1 MRAINF
7 TISMVVGLCVSTYLL
22 ADIQEYR
29 DHLQSPSHSEYG
41 TIGLI
46 NMPSARTMPAGSLA
60 FHWTR
65 AQPYFRGSII
75 GYPFDWFEA
84 LYKYTDINDKPYS
97 PYGSFSGG
105 QSLKDKAFDVK
116 FVLWKESR
124 NIPQVAFGI
133 RDLGGTNRFAAE
145 YLVASK
151 YIGNFDITIGA
162 GWGTLASPKSSFSN
176 PFAKIHNTFKQR
188 GNSGERNRGGGI
200 SPDAWISGKY
210 ISIFGGAEYFIPNIP
225 NLRVKFEY
233 DTTNYGYDSYDSG
246 DVLDNNFRA
255 EGERAVLQEYPVN
268 LSLVWT
274 PSKNLKFHL
283 GRIRGNTIQ
292 VGFTYSGSYGGKDPL
307 KIKRDPLK
315 KIPNKSIIKKINS
328 SNQRA
333 YYLTTLKYLAENGI
347 YLQSAKDEGD
357 TMHVAYAQRDHQSYV
372 RGAGRVSNILDDLSP
387 DRIKTFKLSSM
398 NADTIMHTIEIP
410 RNQFVSSMEDKD
422 FESVRYS
429 SEVYKSSEKFDE
441 LDFIPRAN
449 FPEHTYAFTPALRS
463 HVGGPDGFYFGEAY
477 LRGNSMLMLNRDLS
491 LTTSIGLSLV
501 DNFDELKLPS
511 DSILPHVRTDIVD
524 YLKGGRGFTIGR
536 MQLDYI
542 KNPLQNIYT
551 KLSAGLFEE
560 MFGGIGGE
568 VLYRPFDRDYAI
580 GMEAYHVKRRGF
592 QQQFEFLDYEIITGH
607 INAYY
612 LHAPSNVL
620 TTLRGG
626 RFLAGDSGVT
636 LDFSRRY
643 KSGLY
648 MGAFFSLTDISA
660 EEFGE
665 GSFDKGFYFSFPL
678 EIFLTKHSKGRT
690 FFGLKPLTRDGA
702 AYLIK
707 GFSLYGVTDQSNYY
721 SIERDWDDL
730 YD

>member
-1 MRAINF
+1 MK
-7 TISMVVGLCVSTYLL
+7 GLSYAFYVLLSFLPITVFSQVS
-22 ADIQEYR
+22 EYR
-29 DHLQSPSHSEYG
+29 DYLRSPSHSEYG
-41 TIGLI
+41 TIGLT

-97 PYGSFSGG
+97 PYKDFSGG

-116 FVLWKESR
+116 FVLYKETR
-124 NIPQVAFGI
+124 NLPQVAFGI

-151 YIGNFDITIGA
+151 YIGNFDVTLGA
-162 GWGTLASPKSSFSN
+162 GWGTLASPRNSISN
-176 PFAKIHNTFKQR
+176 PLAKIADTFKIR
-188 GNSGERNRGGGI
+188 GNSGEQEFGGGI
-200 SPDAWISGKY
+200 SPDAWVSGKT
-210 ISIFGGAEYFIPNIP
+210 ISIFGGAEYFFKNIP
-225 NLRVKFEY
+225 NLRVKLEY
-233 DTTNYGYDSYDSG
+233 DTTNFKG
-246 DVLDNNFRA
+246 VTNNFIGA
-255 EGERAVLQEYPVN
+255 EGEREVLQESPFNFSFVY
-268 LSLVWT
+268 S

-283 GRIRGNTIQ
+283 GQIRGNTLQ

-307 KIKRDPLK
+307 KIKNDPLK
-315 KIPNKSIIKKINS
+315 KIPNKAIIKMINTD
-328 SNQRA
+328 NQRA

-347 YLQSAKDEGD
+347 YLQSAETKDK
-357 TMHVAYAQRDHQSYV
+357 TMHVAYAQRNHQSYV
-372 RGAGRVSNILDDLSP
+372 RGAGRVSRILNDISP
-387 DRIKTFKLSSM
+387 DSIESFKLSSM

-410 RNQFVSSMEDKD
+410 RNQFVESMQDED
-422 FESVRYS
+422 FASVKHS
-429 SEVYKSSEKFDE
+429 SEVSQFNKRFDDLE
-441 LDFIPRAN
+441 FVPRAK
-449 FPEHTYAFTPALRS
+449 FPEHTYGFTPALRS

-477 LRGNSMLMLNRDLS
+477 IRANSMLMFSRDLS
-491 LTTSIGLSLV
+491 LTTSLGLSLV

-511 DSILPHVRTDIVD
+511 DSVLPHVRTDIVD
-524 YLKGGRGFTIGR
+524 YLKGGRGVSVGR

-542 KNPLQNIYT
+542 KNPLKNIYT
-551 KLSAGLFEE
+551 KISGGLFEE

-568 VLYRPFDRDYAI
+568 ALYRPFDKDYAI
-580 GMEAYHVKRRGF
+580 GIEAYYVRQRDY
-592 QQQFEFLDYEIITGH
+592 QQKFDFLDYDIVTGH

-612 LHAPSNVL
+612 LHTPSKIL
-620 TTLRGG
+620 TTIRGG
-626 RFLAGDSGVT
+626 RFLAGDSGIT

-648 MGAFFSLTDISA
+648 MGAFFSLTDISSA
-660 EEFGE
+660 EFGE

-678 EIFLTKHSKGRT
+678 EVFLTSYSKGRT

-707 GFSLYGVTDQSNYY
+707 GLSLYGVTDQSNYH

>member
-1 MRAINF
+1 MDFRNIATLMLLGF
-7 TISMVVGLCVSTYLL
+7 WVSFSAR
-22 ADIQEYR
+22 ADIQDYR
-29 DHLQSPSHSEYG
+29 DYLMSPSHSEYG

-97 PYGSFSGG
+97 PYSSFSGG

-116 FVLWKESR
+116 FVLLKESR
-124 NIPQVAFGI
+124 NLPQLAFGI

-151 YIGNFDITIGA
+151 YIGNFDVTVGA
-162 GWGTLASPKSSFSN
+162 GWGTLSSTRNSFTN
-176 PFAKIHNTFKQR
+176 PFAKIRDNFKIR
-188 GNSGERNRGGGI
+188 GNSGERAQGGGV
-200 SPDAWISGKY
+200 SPDAWVSGEN
-210 ISIFGGAEYFIPNIP
+210 ISIFGGVEYFFSQIPR
-225 NLRVKFEY
+225 LRMKFEY
-233 DTTNYGYDSYDSG
+233 DTTRYSTDQSG
-246 DVLDNNFRA
+246 KRIPP
-255 EGERAVLQEYPVN
+255 EGERPVLQESPFNFSFIY
-268 LSLVWT
+268 T
-274 PSKNLKFHL
+274 PTRNLKFHL

-307 KIKRDPLK
+307 KIKNDPVK
-315 KIPNKSIIKKINS
+315 EIPRSKIIKKVNS
-328 SNQRA
+328 SDTRA
-333 YYLTTLKYLAENGI
+333 LYLTTLKYLAENEI
-347 YLQSAKDEGD
+347 YLQSAQVEDD
-357 TMHVAYAQRDHQSYV
+357 LLHVAYAQRKHQSYV
-372 RGAGRVSNILDDLSP
+372 RGAGRVSRILNEITPDD
-387 DRIKTFKLSSM
+387 IKTFKLSSM
-398 NADTIMHTIEIP
+398 NADAIMHTIEVP
-410 RNQFVSSMEDKD
+410 RNQFISSMKDED
-422 FESVRYS
+422 FESVRFLS
-429 SEVYKSSEKFDE
+429 DVYQTNEKFDE
-441 LDFIPRAN
+441 LEFVPRAN

-477 LRGNSMLMLNRDLS
+477 LRGNSMLMFSRDLS
-491 LTTSIGLSLV
+491 LTTSIGLSLI
-501 DNFDELKLPS
+501 DNFDKLKLPS
-511 DSILPHVRTDIVD
+511 DSVLPHVRTDIVD
-524 YLKGGRGFTIGR
+524 YLKGGRGFTVGR

-542 KNPLQNIYT
+542 KNPVKNIYT
-551 KLSAGLFEE
+551 KISGGLFEE

-568 VLYRPFDRDYAI
+568 VLYRPFDKDFAI
-580 GMEAYHVKRRGF
+580 GMEAYYVKQRDY
-592 QQQFEFLDYEIITGH
+592 QQKFDFLDYDIVTGH
-607 INAYY
+607 INTYY
-612 LHAPSNVL
+612 FHTPSNVL
-620 TTLRGG
+620 TTIRGG
-626 RFLAGDSGVT
+626 RFLAGDSGIT
-636 LDFSRRY
+636 IDFSRRY

-648 MGAFFSLTDISA
+648 MGAFFSLTDISS

-678 EIFLTKHSKGRT
+678 EVFLNSYSKGRT

>member
-1 MRAINF
+1 MKILGFASLLLSSF
-7 TISMVVGLCVSTYLL
+7 LSISVLS
-22 ADIQEYR
+22 DIQEYR
-29 DHLQSPSHSEYG
+29 DYLRSPSHSEYG

-84 LYKYTDINDKPYS
+84 LYKYTDINDRPYS
-97 PYGSFSGG
+97 PYRNFSGG

-116 FVLWKESR
+116 FVLYKETR
-124 NIPQVAFGI
+124 NLPQIAFGI

-145 YLVASK
+145 YFVASK
-151 YIGNFDITIGA
+151 YIGNFDVTVGA
-162 GWGTLASPKSSFSN
+162 GWGTLASPRNSLSN
-176 PFAKIHNTFKQR
+176 PLAKIADNFKIR
-188 GNSGERNRGGGI
+188 GNSGEQSFGGGI
-200 SPDAWISGKY
+200 SPDAWVSGKT
-210 ISIFGGAEYFIPNIP
+210 ISIFGGAEYFFKTIP
-225 NLRVKFEY
+225 NLRVKLEY
-233 DTTNYGYDSYDSG
+233 DTTNFKGLSLTNPTG
-246 DVLDNNFRA
+246 A
-255 EGERAVLQEYPVN
+255 EGERLVVQESPFNFSFVF
-268 LSLVWT
+268 S
-274 PSKNLKFHL
+274 PSRNVKFHL

-292 VGFTYSGSYGGKDPL
+292 VGFTYSGSYGRKDPL
-307 KIKRDPLK
+307 KIKNDPLK

-328 SNQRA
+328 DDQRA

-347 YLQSAKDEGD
+347 YLQSAEDEGEK
-357 TMHVAYAQRDHQSYV
+357 MHVAYAQRNHQSYV
-372 RGAGRVSNILDDLSP
+372 RGAGRVTSILNDLSP
-387 DRIKTFKLSSM
+387 ERIKTFKLSSM

-410 RNQFVSSMEDKD
+410 RNQFVSSMQDKD
-422 FESVRYS
+422 FESVRYT
-429 SEVYKSSEKFDE
+429 SEVYQEDIRFDD
-441 LDFIPRAN
+441 LDFVPRAK

-477 LRGNSMLMLNRDLS
+477 IRGNSMLMFNRALS
-491 LTTSIGLSLV
+491 LTTSVGYSLV
-501 DNFDELKLPS
+501 DNFDDLKLPS
-511 DSILPHVRTDIVD
+511 DSVLPHVRTDIVD

-542 KNPLQNIYT
+542 KKPLTNIYT

-568 VLYRPFDRDYAI
+568 VLYRPFDKDYAF
-580 GMEAYHVKRRGF
+580 GAEVYHVKRRDF
-592 QQQFEFLDYEIITGH
+592 DQQFKFLDYDIVTAH
-607 INAYY
+607 INTYY
-612 LHAPSNVL
+612 LHTPSGVL

-626 RFLAGDSGVT
+626 KFLAGDSGIT

-660 EEFGE
+660 AEFGE

-678 EIFLTKHSKGRT
+678 EIFLTTHSKGRT

-707 GFSLYGVTDQSNYY
+707 GFSLYGVTDQSNYH

>member
-1 MRAINF
+1 MKVLSYAFYVLLSLFPITVF
-7 TISMVVGLCVSTYLL
+7 SEISEYKDYL
-22 ADIQEYR
+22 R
-29 DHLQSPSHSEYG
+29 SPSHSEYG

-97 PYGSFSGG
+97 PYKNFSGG

-116 FVLWKESR
+116 FVLYKETR
-124 NIPQVAFGI
+124 NLPQIAFGI

-151 YIGNFDITIGA
+151 YIGNFDVTLGA
-162 GWGTLASPKSSFSN
+162 GWGTLASPRNSISN
-176 PFAKIHNTFKQR
+176 PLAKIADTFKIR
-188 GNSGERNRGGGI
+188 GNSGEQDFGGGI
-200 SPDAWISGKY
+200 SPDAWVSGKT
-210 ISIFGGAEYFIPNIP
+210 ISIFGGAEYFFKNIP
-225 NLRVKFEY
+225 NLRVKLEY
-233 DTTNYGYDSYDSG
+233 DTTNFKG
-246 DVLDNNFRA
+246 VTNNFIGA
-255 EGERAVLQEYPVN
+255 EGEREVLQESPFNFSFVY
-268 LSLVWT
+268 S

-283 GRIRGNTIQ
+283 GQIRGNTLQ

-307 KIKRDPLK
+307 KIKNDPLK
-315 KIPNKSIIKKINS
+315 KIPNKEIIKMINTDD
-328 SNQRA
+328 QRA

-347 YLQSAKDEGD
+347 YLQSAETKDE
-357 TMHVAYAQRDHQSYV
+357 TMHVAYAQRNHQSYV
-372 RGAGRVSNILDDLSP
+372 RGAGRVSRILNDLSP
-387 DRIKTFKLSSM
+387 DSIESFKLSSM

-410 RNQFVSSMEDKD
+410 RNQFVESMQDKD
-422 FESVRYS
+422 FASVKYS
-429 SEVYKSSEKFDE
+429 SEVSQFNKRFDDLE
-441 LDFIPRAN
+441 FVPRAN
-449 FPEHTYAFTPALRS
+449 FPEHTYGFTPALRS

-477 LRGNSMLMLNRDLS
+477 LRGNSMLMFSRDLS
-491 LTTSIGLSLV
+491 LTTSVGLSLV

-511 DSILPHVRTDIVD
+511 DSVLPHVRTDIVD
-524 YLKGGRGFTIGR
+524 YLKGGRGVSIGR

-542 KNPLQNIYT
+542 KNPLKNIYT
-551 KLSAGLFEE
+551 KISGGLFEE

-568 VLYRPFDRDYAI
+568 ALYRPFDKDYAI
-580 GMEAYHVKRRGF
+580 GMEAYYVKQRDY
-592 QQQFEFLDYEIITGH
+592 QQKFDFLDYDIVTGH

-612 LHAPSNVL
+612 LHTPSKIL
-620 TTLRGG
+620 TTIRGG
-626 RFLAGDSGVT
+626 RFLAGDSGIT

-648 MGAFFSLTDISA
+648 MGAFFSLTDISSA
-660 EEFGE
+660 EFGE

-678 EIFLTKHSKGRT
+678 EIFLTTHSKGRT

-707 GFSLYGVTDQSNYY
+707 GFSLYGVTDQSNYH

>member
-1 MRAINF
+1 MEFKRF
-7 TISMVVGLCVSTYLL
+7 TTCLLFGLFFSSPSQANMQAYQDYL
-22 ADIQEYR
+22 R
-29 DHLQSPSHSEYG
+29 SPSHSEYG

-65 AQPYFRGSII
+65 AQPYFRGSIV

-97 PYGSFSGG
+97 PYSSFSGG

-116 FVLWKESR
+116 FVLAKESR
-124 NIPQVAFGI
+124 NLPQIAFGI

-151 YIGNFDITIGA
+151 YIGNFDVSVGA
-162 GWGTLASPKSSFSN
+162 GWGTLSSPRNSIAN
-176 PFAKIHNTFKQR
+176 PFAKIRDNFKIR
-188 GNSGERNRGGGI
+188 GNSGERAQGGGV
-200 SPDAWISGKY
+200 SPDAWVSGEN
-210 ISIFGGAEYFIPNIP
+210 ISIFGGAEYFFPRIPR
-225 NLRVKFEY
+225 LRMKFEY
-233 DTTNYGYDSYDSG
+233 DTTRFL
-246 DVLDNNFRA
+246 LDRSDKRIPA
-255 EGERAVLQEYPVN
+255 EGERAILQEPPFNFSFIY
-268 LSLVWT
+268 S
-274 PSKNLKFHL
+274 PSRNLKVHL

-307 KIKRDPLK
+307 KIKNDPLK
-315 KIPNKSIIKKINS
+315 EIPNKEIIKKINTDDA
-328 SNQRA
+328 RA
-333 YYLTTLKYLAENGI
+333 FYLTTLKYLAENGV
-347 YLQSAKDEGD
+347 YLQSAEATKD
-357 TMHVAYAQRDHQSYV
+357 TMHVAYAQRNHQSYV
-372 RGAGRVSNILDDLSP
+372 RGAGRVSRILNDISP
-387 DRIKTFKLSSM
+387 DRIETFKLSSM
-398 NADTIMHTIEIP
+398 NSDAIMHSIDIT
-410 RNQFVSSMEDKD
+410 RNQFVSSLQDEDY
-422 FESVRYS
+422 ESVRYT
-429 SEVYKSSEKFDE
+429 SEVYQAKEKFNE
-441 LDFIPRAN
+441 LEFVPRAT

-477 LRGNSMLMLNRDLS
+477 VRGNSMLMFSRSLS

-511 DSILPHVRTDIVD
+511 DSVLPHVRTDIVD
-524 YLKGGRGFTIGR
+524 YLKGGRGVSVGR

-542 KNPLQNIYT
+542 KNPLKNIYT
-551 KLSAGLFEE
+551 KISGGLFEE

-568 VLYRPFDRDYAI
+568 VLYRPFDRDFAI
-580 GMEAYHVKRRGF
+580 GMEAYYVKQRDY
-592 QQQFEFLDYEIITGH
+592 QQKFDFLDYDIVTGH
-607 INAYY
+607 INTYY
-612 LHAPSNVL
+612 LHTPSNVL
-620 TTLRGG
+620 TTIRGG
-626 RFLAGDSGVT
+626 RFLAGDSGIT
-636 LDFSRRY
+636 IDFSRRY

-648 MGAFFSLTDISA
+648 MGAFFSLTDISS

-678 EIFLTKHSKGRT
+678 EVFLNTYSKGRT
-690 FFGLKPLTRDGA
+690 YFGLKPLTRDGA

-707 GFSLYGVTDQSNYY
+707 GFSLYGVTDQSNYH

>member
-1 MRAINF
+1 
-7 TISMVVGLCVSTYLL
+7 
-22 ADIQEYR
+22 
-29 DHLQSPSHSEYG
+29 
-41 TIGLI
+41 
-46 NMPSARTMPAGSLA
+46 MPSARTMPAGSLA

-97 PYGSFSGG
+97 PYKDFSGG

-116 FVLWKESR
+116 FVLYKETR
-124 NIPQVAFGI
+124 NLPQVAFGI

-151 YIGNFDITIGA
+151 YIGNFDVTLGA
-162 GWGTLASPKSSFSN
+162 GWGTLASPRNSISN
-176 PFAKIHNTFKQR
+176 PLAKIADTFKIR
-188 GNSGERNRGGGI
+188 GNSGEQEFGGGI
-200 SPDAWISGKY
+200 SPDAWVSGKT
-210 ISIFGGAEYFIPNIP
+210 ISIFGGAEYFFKNIP
-225 NLRVKFEY
+225 NLRVKLEY
-233 DTTNYGYDSYDSG
+233 DTTNFKG
-246 DVLDNNFRA
+246 VTNNFIGA
-255 EGERAVLQEYPVN
+255 EGEREVLQESPFNFSFVY
-268 LSLVWT
+268 S

-283 GRIRGNTIQ
+283 GQIRGNTLQ

-307 KIKRDPLK
+307 KIKNDPLK
-315 KIPNKSIIKKINS
+315 KIPNKAIIKMINTD
-328 SNQRA
+328 NQRA

-347 YLQSAKDEGD
+347 YLQSAETKDK
-357 TMHVAYAQRDHQSYV
+357 TMHVAYAQRNHQSYV
-372 RGAGRVSNILDDLSP
+372 RGAGRVSRILNDISP
-387 DRIKTFKLSSM
+387 DSIESFKLSSM

-410 RNQFVSSMEDKD
+410 RNQFVESMQDED
-422 FESVRYS
+422 FASVKHS
-429 SEVYKSSEKFDE
+429 SEVSQFNKRFDDLE
-441 LDFIPRAN
+441 FVPRAK
-449 FPEHTYAFTPALRS
+449 FPEHTYGFTPALRS

-477 LRGNSMLMLNRDLS
+477 IRANSMLMFSRDLS
-491 LTTSIGLSLV
+491 LTTSLGLSLV

-511 DSILPHVRTDIVD
+511 DSVLPHVRTDIVD
-524 YLKGGRGFTIGR
+524 YLKGGRGVSVGR

-542 KNPLQNIYT
+542 KNPLKNIYT
-551 KLSAGLFEE
+551 KISGGLFEE

-568 VLYRPFDRDYAI
+568 ALYRPFDKDYAI
-580 GMEAYHVKRRGF
+580 GIEAYYVRQRDY
-592 QQQFEFLDYEIITGH
+592 QQKFDFLDYDIVTGH

-612 LHAPSNVL
+612 LHTPSKIL
-620 TTLRGG
+620 TTIRGG
-626 RFLAGDSGVT
+626 RFLAGDSGIT

-648 MGAFFSLTDISA
+648 MGAFFSLTDISSA
-660 EEFGE
+660 EFGE

-678 EIFLTKHSKGRT
+678 EVFLTSYSKGRT

-707 GFSLYGVTDQSNYY
+707 GLSLYGVTDQSNYH